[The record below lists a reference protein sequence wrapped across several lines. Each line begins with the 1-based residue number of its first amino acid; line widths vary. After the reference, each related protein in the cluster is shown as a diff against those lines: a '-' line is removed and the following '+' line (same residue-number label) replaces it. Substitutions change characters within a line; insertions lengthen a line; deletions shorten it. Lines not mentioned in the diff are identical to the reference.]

1 MNKDIKELIF
11 ILLLAVPILTM
22 LLMSA
27 FVDSPVDIDVSN
39 LNRTYML
46 VGNSLSLLFFFLPY
60 LAIRKNKKYNM
71 NFSKFDI
78 KGVSILLFSFLFFIV
93 FNSLIIEWNKGIVF
107 PEFMNQFEAWAL
119 SKEKQLAKLTVFLI
133 SFESFNEYLIGVLA
147 IAIIPGIL
155 EEFFFRGILQK
166 NILLIS
172 RNPHLAIWISAIIFS
187 FIHLQ
192 FYGFFPR
199 MIMGVL
205 FGYIFYWS
213 GSLTYPIIA
222 HIFNNFFSLTLFYA
236 ANEGLFGPDFK
247 VDINSSPDI
256 PFYIIIF
263 SFMVFSFSI
272 FYLRKHFKK
281 IS

>member
-11 ILLLAVPILTM
+11 ILLLALPILLM

-27 FVDSPVDIDVSN
+27 FVDSPVDIDISN

-46 VGNSLSLLFFFLPY
+46 IGNSFSLLFFILPY
-60 LAIRKNKKYNM
+60 IAIRKNKDYNM
-71 NFSKFDI
+71 NFTKIDI
-78 KGVSILLFSFLFFIV
+78 KAISILLFSFLFFIV
-93 FNSLIIEWNKGIVF
+93 FNSLVIEWNKALIF
-107 PEFMNQFEAWAL
+107 PDFMSQFENWAI

-147 IAIIPGIL
+147 IAIVPGIL

-172 RNPHLAIWISAIIFS
+172 KNHHFAIWITAIVFS

-236 ANEGLFGPDFK
+236 ANEGLFGPEFK

-256 PFYIIIF
+256 PIYVIIF
-263 SFMVFSFSI
+263 SFFIFSFLIVS
-272 FYLRKHFKK
+272 LRKHFKR

>member
-11 ILLLAVPILTM
+11 ILLLALPILLM

-27 FVDSPVDIDVSN
+27 FVDSPVDIDISN

-46 VGNSLSLLFFFLPY
+46 IGNSFSLLFFLLPY
-60 LAIRKNKKYNM
+60 IAIRKNKDYNM
-71 NFSKFDI
+71 NFTKIDI
-78 KGVSILLFSFLFFIV
+78 KAISILLFSFLFFIV
-93 FNSLIIEWNKGIVF
+93 FNSLVIEWNKALIF
-107 PEFMNQFEAWAL
+107 PDFMSQFENWAI

-147 IAIIPGIL
+147 IAIVPGIL

-172 RNPHLAIWISAIIFS
+172 KNHHFAIWITAIVFS

-236 ANEGLFGPDFK
+236 ADKGLFGPEFK

-256 PFYIIIF
+256 PLYVIIF
-263 SFMVFSFSI
+263 SFFIFSFLIVS
-272 FYLRKHFKK
+272 LRKHFKRM
-281 IS
+281 S

>member
-11 ILLLAVPILTM
+11 ILLLSLPILLM

-27 FVDSPVDIDVSN
+27 FVDSPVDIDISN

-46 VGNSLSLLFFFLPY
+46 IGNSFSLLFFLLPY
-60 LAIRKNKKYNM
+60 IAIRKNRDYNM
-71 NFSKFDI
+71 NFSKIDI
-78 KGVSILLFSFLFFIV
+78 KAISILLFSFVFFIV
-93 FNSLIIEWNKGIVF
+93 FNSLVIEWNKALIF
-107 PEFMNQFEAWAL
+107 PDFMSQFENWAI

-147 IAIIPGIL
+147 IAIVPGIL

-172 RNPHLAIWISAIIFS
+172 KNHHFAIWITAIVFS

-236 ANEGLFGPDFK
+236 ANEGLFGPEFK

-256 PFYIIIF
+256 PLYVIIF
-263 SFMVFSFSI
+263 SFFIFSFLIVS
-272 FYLRKHFKK
+272 LRKHFKR

>member
-11 ILLLAVPILTM
+11 ILLLALPILLM

-27 FVDSPVDIDVSN
+27 FVDSPVDIDISN

-46 VGNSLSLLFFFLPY
+46 IGNSFSLLFFILPY
-60 LAIRKNKKYNM
+60 IAIRKNKDYNM
-71 NFSKFDI
+71 NFTKIDI
-78 KGVSILLFSFLFFIV
+78 KAISILLFSFLFFIV
-93 FNSLIIEWNKGIVF
+93 FNSLVIEWNKALIF
-107 PEFMNQFEAWAL
+107 PDFMSQFENWAI

-147 IAIIPGIL
+147 IAIVPGIL

-172 RNPHLAIWISAIIFS
+172 KNHHFAIWITAIVFS

-236 ANEGLFGPDFK
+236 ANEGLFGPEFK

-256 PFYIIIF
+256 PLYVIIF
-263 SFMVFSFSI
+263 SFFIFSFLIVS
-272 FYLRKHFKK
+272 LRKHFKR

>member
-11 ILLLAVPILTM
+11 ILLLALPILLM

-27 FVDSPVDIDVSN
+27 FVDSPVDIDISN
-39 LNRTYML
+39 MNRTYML
-46 VGNSLSLLFFFLPY
+46 IGNSFSLLFFLLPY
-60 LAIRKNKKYNM
+60 IAIRKNKDYNM
-71 NFSKFDI
+71 NFTKIDI
-78 KGVSILLFSFLFFIV
+78 KAISILLFSFLFFIV
-93 FNSLIIEWNKGIVF
+93 FNSLVIEWNKALIF
-107 PEFMNQFEAWAL
+107 PDFMSQFENWAI

-147 IAIIPGIL
+147 IAIVPGIL

-172 RNPHLAIWISAIIFS
+172 KNHHFAIWITAIVFS

-236 ANEGLFGPDFK
+236 ANEGLFGPEFK

-256 PFYIIIF
+256 PLYVIIF
-263 SFMVFSFSI
+263 SFFIFSFLIVS
-272 FYLRKHFKK
+272 LRKHFKR

>member
-11 ILLLAVPILTM
+11 ILLLALPILLM

-27 FVDSPVDIDVSN
+27 FVDSPVDIDISN

-46 VGNSLSLLFFFLPY
+46 IGNSFSLLFFLLPY
-60 LAIRKNKKYNM
+60 IAIRKNKDYNM
-71 NFSKFDI
+71 NFTKIDI
-78 KGVSILLFSFLFFIV
+78 KAISILLFSFLFFIV
-93 FNSLIIEWNKGIVF
+93 FNSLVIEWNKALIF
-107 PEFMNQFEAWAL
+107 PDFMSQFENWAI

-147 IAIIPGIL
+147 IAIVPGIL

-172 RNPHLAIWISAIIFS
+172 KNHHFAIWITAIIFS

-236 ANEGLFGPDFK
+236 ANEGLFGPEFK

-256 PFYIIIF
+256 PLYVIIF
-263 SFMVFSFSI
+263 SFFIFSFLIVS
-272 FYLRKHFKK
+272 LRKHFKR

>member
-1 MNKDIKELIF
+1 MNFTKIDIK
-11 ILLLAVPILTM
+11 
-22 LLMSA
+22 
-27 FVDSPVDIDVSN
+27 
-39 LNRTYML
+39 
-46 VGNSLSLLFFFLPY
+46 
-60 LAIRKNKKYNM
+60 AI
-71 NFSKFDI
+71 
-78 KGVSILLFSFLFFIV
+78 SILLFSFLFFII
-93 FNSLIIEWNKGIVF
+93 FNSLVIEWNKALIF
-107 PEFMNQFEAWAL
+107 PDFMSQFENWAI

-147 IAIIPGIL
+147 IAIVPGIL

-172 RNPHLAIWISAIIFS
+172 KNHHFAIWITAIVFS

-236 ANEGLFGPDFK
+236 ANEGLFGPEFK

-256 PFYIIIF
+256 PLYVIIF
-263 SFMVFSFSI
+263 SFFIFSFLIVS
-272 FYLRKHFKK
+272 LRKHFKR

>member
-11 ILLLAVPILTM
+11 ILLLALPILLM

-27 FVDSPVDIDVSN
+27 FVDSPVDIDISN

-46 VGNSLSLLFFFLPY
+46 IGNSFSLLFFILPY
-60 LAIRKNKKYNM
+60 IAIRKNKDYNM
-71 NFSKFDI
+71 NFTKIDI
-78 KGVSILLFSFLFFIV
+78 KAISILLFSFLFFIV
-93 FNSLIIEWNKGIVF
+93 FNSLVIEWNKALIF
-107 PEFMNQFEAWAL
+107 PDFMSQFENWAI

-147 IAIIPGIL
+147 IAIVPGIL

-172 RNPHLAIWISAIIFS
+172 KNHHFAIWITAIIFS

-236 ANEGLFGPDFK
+236 ANEGLFGPEFK

-256 PFYIIIF
+256 PLYVIIF
-263 SFMVFSFSI
+263 SFFIFSFLIVS
-272 FYLRKHFKK
+272 FRKHFKR

>member
-11 ILLLAVPILTM
+11 ILLLALPILLM

-27 FVDSPVDIDVSN
+27 FVDSPVDIDISN

-46 VGNSLSLLFFFLPY
+46 IGNSFSLLFFLLPY
-60 LAIRKNKKYNM
+60 IAIRKNKDYNM
-71 NFSKFDI
+71 NFTKIDI
-78 KGVSILLFSFLFFIV
+78 KAISILLFSFLFFIV
-93 FNSLIIEWNKGIVF
+93 FNSLVIEWNKALIF
-107 PEFMNQFEAWAL
+107 PDFMSQFENWAI

-147 IAIIPGIL
+147 IAIVPGIL

-172 RNPHLAIWISAIIFS
+172 KNHHFAIWITAIVFS

-236 ANEGLFGPDFK
+236 ANEGLFGPEFK

-256 PFYIIIF
+256 PLYVIIF
-263 SFMVFSFSI
+263 SFFIFSFLIVS
-272 FYLRKHFKK
+272 LRKHFKR

>member
-11 ILLLAVPILTM
+11 ILLLALPILLM

-27 FVDSPVDIDVSN
+27 FVDSPVDIDISN

-46 VGNSLSLLFFFLPY
+46 IGNSFSLLFFILPY
-60 LAIRKNKKYNM
+60 IAIRKNKDYNM
-71 NFSKFDI
+71 NFTKIDI
-78 KGVSILLFSFLFFIV
+78 KAISILLFSFLFFIV
-93 FNSLIIEWNKGIVF
+93 FNSLVIEWNKALIF
-107 PEFMNQFEAWAL
+107 PDFMSQFENWAI

-147 IAIIPGIL
+147 IAIVPGIL

-172 RNPHLAIWISAIIFS
+172 KNHHFAIWITAIIFS

-236 ANEGLFGPDFK
+236 ANEGLFGPEFK

-256 PFYIIIF
+256 PLYVIIF
-263 SFMVFSFSI
+263 SFFIFSFLIVS
-272 FYLRKHFKK
+272 LRKHFKR

>member
-11 ILLLAVPILTM
+11 ILLLALPILLM

-27 FVDSPVDIDVSN
+27 FVDSPVDIDISN

-46 VGNSLSLLFFFLPY
+46 IGNSFSLLFFLLPY
-60 LAIRKNKKYNM
+60 IAIRKNRDYNM
-71 NFSKFDI
+71 NFSKIDI
-78 KGVSILLFSFLFFIV
+78 KAISILLFSFVFFIV
-93 FNSLIIEWNKGIVF
+93 FNSLVIEWNKALIF
-107 PEFMNQFEAWAL
+107 PDFMSQFENWAI

-147 IAIIPGIL
+147 IAIVPGIL

-172 RNPHLAIWISAIIFS
+172 KNHHFAIWITAIVFS

-236 ANEGLFGPDFK
+236 ANEGLFGPEFK

-256 PFYIIIF
+256 PLYVIIF
-263 SFMVFSFSI
+263 SFFIFSFLIVS
-272 FYLRKHFKK
+272 LRKHFKRM
-281 IS
+281 S

>member
-11 ILLLAVPILTM
+11 ILLLALPILLM

-27 FVDSPVDIDVSN
+27 FVDSPVDIDISN
-39 LNRTYML
+39 MNRTYML
-46 VGNSLSLLFFFLPY
+46 IGNSFSLLFFLLPY
-60 LAIRKNKKYNM
+60 IAIRKNKDYNM
-71 NFSKFDI
+71 NFTKIDI
-78 KGVSILLFSFLFFIV
+78 KAISILLFSFLFFII
-93 FNSLIIEWNKGIVF
+93 FNSLVIEWNKALIF
-107 PEFMNQFEAWAL
+107 PDFMSQFENWAI
-119 SKEKQLAKLTVFLI
+119 SKEKQLANLTVFLI

-147 IAIIPGIL
+147 IAIVPGIL

-172 RNPHLAIWISAIIFS
+172 KNHHFAIWITAIVFS

-236 ANEGLFGPDFK
+236 ANEGLFGPEFK

-256 PFYIIIF
+256 PLYVIIF
-263 SFMVFSFSI
+263 SFFIFSFLIVS
-272 FYLRKHFKK
+272 LRKHFKR